1 MRERGASSFFAG
13 GGLNTTAAR
22 TALDNKFGINMFGA
36 ENFQSVSAFAKGGI
50 VTSPLIGMVGEA
62 GPEAIIPLDKANGL
76 GSTYNITVNAG
87 MGSDGARV
95 GEAVIKAIKSYER
108 SSGPVF
114 ARA

>member
-1 MRERGASSFFAG
+1 
-13 GGLNTTAAR
+13 
-22 TALDNKFGINMFGA
+22 
-36 ENFQSVSAFAKGGI
+36 
-50 VTSPLIGMVGEA
+50 
-62 GPEAIIPLDKANGL
+62 
-76 GSTYNITVNAG
+76 VNAG